1 MIITITGIPGA
12 GKSTIATLLSKKLNI
27 PWYSV
32 GDLRGKMAK
41 ERGLTIDELNHLG
54 ETQDFTDKEVDQYQE
69 KLGKEQNGFI
79 MDGRLSW
86 HFIPHSFKIFL
97 DVDSQKA
104 AQRIFAA
111 SKEGLRLDEKPYNSV
126 EEVAQAITKRLASD
140 QKRYQQYYFV
150 DYLDKKNYD
159 LVIDTTDKTPEKIS
173 ELILN
178 ALDANR

>member
-12 GKSTIATLLSKKLNI
+12 GKSTIATLLSKKLNM

-69 KLGKEQNGFI
+69 NLGKTQDGFI

-86 HFIPHSFKIFL
+86 HFIPHSFKLFL
-97 DVDSQKA
+97 DVDTQA
-104 AQRIFAA
+104 AAERIFHA
-111 SKEGLRLDEKPYNSV
+111 SKEGLRPDEKPYHSV
-126 EEVAQAITKRLASD
+126 EEVAQATAHRLASD
-140 QKRYQQYYFV
+140 QKRYAQYYFV
-150 DYLDKKNYD
+150 DYLEKKNYD
-159 LVIDTTDKTPEKIS
+159 LVIDTTEKTPE
-173 ELILN
+173 ETVDLILK

>member
-12 GKSTIATLLSKKLNI
+12 GKSTIATLLSKKLNM

-69 KLGKEQNGFI
+69 NLGKTQDGFI

-97 DVDSQKA
+97 DVD
-104 AQRIFAA
+104 AQEASERIFAA
-111 SKEGLRLDEKPYNSV
+111 SQKGLRSDEHPYSTS
-126 EEVAQAITKRLASD
+126 EEVKQAIAKRLTSD
-140 QKRYQQYYFV
+140 QKRYKQYYSI

-159 LVIDTTDKTPEKIS
+159 LFIDTTNKTPE
-173 ELILN
+173 ETTDLILK